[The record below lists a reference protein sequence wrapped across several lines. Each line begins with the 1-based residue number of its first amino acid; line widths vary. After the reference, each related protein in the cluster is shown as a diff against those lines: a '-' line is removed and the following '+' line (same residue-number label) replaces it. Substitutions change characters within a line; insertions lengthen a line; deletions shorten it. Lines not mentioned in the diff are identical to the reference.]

1 MLLRNQVIQNQL
13 KSCNKVFARNY
24 YEKVNVSTKKKYPV
38 IAPIEAKLPSVDG
51 SEIFKLWKQKQI
63 KRLDPIGWKT
73 KAVSGGQK
81 TSSDQYERYLADVD
95 TYSSEE
101 NKSLPLGYSVYNDGN
116 NDKSEF
122 WKFYPHTKKDF
133 FEKIQ
138 KSQLPI
144 RNYPLPLRYGDIV
157 KISFKSNES
166 TEPDM
171 FGVITEIK
179 SALVDSSI
187 TIKMKYGDVESKVNV
202 PLYTTDFNAIEIID
216 RKNDGNLEEID
227 MNELPDFIEL
237 SQQFKKFELK
247 RRFDRMREYEE
258 KLKQQKKD

>member
-1 MLLRNQVIQNQL
+1 
-13 KSCNKVFARNY
+13 
-24 YEKVNVSTKKKYPV
+24 
-38 IAPIEAKLPSVDG
+38 
-51 SEIFKLWKQKQI
+51 
-63 KRLDPIGWKT
+63 
-73 KAVSGGQK
+73 
-81 TSSDQYERYLADVD
+81 
-95 TYSSEE
+95 
-101 NKSLPLGYSVYNDGN
+101 
-116 NDKSEF
+116 
-122 WKFYPHTKKDF
+122 
-133 FEKIQ
+133 
-138 KSQLPI
+138 
-144 RNYPLPLRYGDIV
+144 
-157 KISFKSNES
+157 
-166 TEPDM
+166 M